1 MTGKILV
8 ILKILM
14 SVLVIAAG
22 ILEWMEFDEETSS
35 LEIHHGV
42 TIMGMVIL
50 IDGAEKLFNPIHLW
64 LSRR

>member
-42 TIMGMVIL
+42 TMMGIVML
-50 IDGAEKLFNPIHLW
+50 IDGGRKTLHLKR
-64 LSRR
+64 S